1 MNSNDDFYPD
11 NNITFVNSI
20 IYSFQK
26 YNLELKGWNK
36 LFTTESNIPSSG
48 KLTVIFKFYE
58 KMEMSKNEIIFLN
71 KHFIQRSNNNNVILN
86 KVTEEKLLFVI
97 ILIRMVMIDF

>member
-1 MNSNDDFYPD
+1 M
-11 NNITFVNSI
+11 
-20 IYSFQK
+20 YSFQK

-71 KHFIQRSNNNNVILN
+71 KHFIQRSNNNNVIRN
-86 KVTEEKLLFVI
+86 KFTEEKLLFVI